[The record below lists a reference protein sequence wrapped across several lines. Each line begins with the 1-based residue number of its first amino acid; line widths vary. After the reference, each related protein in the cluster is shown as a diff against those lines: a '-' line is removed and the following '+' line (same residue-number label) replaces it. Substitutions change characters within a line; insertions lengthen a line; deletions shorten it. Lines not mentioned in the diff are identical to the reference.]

1 MQVFETIPKQWG
13 NSLGIT
19 IPKEVIEKE
28 NISIK
33 KKSKFI
39 AIGTEMNELKKAF
52 GTLKLKKSTQKV
64 MNEIDEGYD

>member
-33 KKSKFI
+33 KKSGEPRAVTT
-39 AIGTEMNELKKAF
+39 AISL
-52 GTLKLKKSTQKV
+52 S
-64 MNEIDEGYD
+64 